1 MKIHK
6 TAVVVFTVAV
16 LSGSSMI
23 AQAWWGDLLYP
34 GAHVFDAKR
43 FADSIKETEQAIAAV
58 QNTLENLNKRILMIT
73 GLNSDLQSVF
83 KAVQGIG
90 DMPTGKSAAEL
101 DAIFR
106 EIKEKAENDEAY
118 EILLYTSL
126 ENANRDAA
134 NAAQKV
140 FQNQQLRK
148 YAQEEVLQTNTD
160 GLLGEQQKKNA
171 TEVLGALESIDQAEV
186 KGSEFMKQVTM
197 QEAEFTANR
206 IEREKARVG
215 EFYGYDPYHP
225 NEYDMQKRVVQTK
238 SLGFMQYG
246 E

>member
-6 TAVVVFTVAV
+6 TAVVVFTMAV

-43 FADSIKETEQAIAAV
+43 FADSIKETEQAVAAV

-148 YAQEEVLQTNTD
+148 NAQEEVLQTNTD
-160 GLLGEQQKKNA
+160 GLLGEQQKKDCDRSFGSFR
-171 TEVLGALESIDQAEV
+171 EYRSGRSQGLGIY
-186 KGSEFMKQVTM
+186 
-197 QEAEFTANR
+197 EASDY
-206 IEREKARVG
+206 AR
-215 EFYGYDPYHP
+215 
-225 NEYDMQKRVVQTK
+225 
-238 SLGFMQYG
+238 S
-246 E
+246 